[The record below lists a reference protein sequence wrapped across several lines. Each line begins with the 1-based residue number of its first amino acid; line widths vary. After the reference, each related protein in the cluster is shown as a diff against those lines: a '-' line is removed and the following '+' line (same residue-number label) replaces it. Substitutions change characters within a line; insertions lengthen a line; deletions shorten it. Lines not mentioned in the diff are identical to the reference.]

1 MPGTRGKARFIRNGR
16 NKTTIKN
23 RCLTMKKL
31 NSLFTST
38 HIFTVALVTT
48 LYSSTTFADW
58 SANISAVSDYTFNG
72 LSQTQNDPALQG
84 GVDKAFDNGT
94 YVGTWASNVDFGG
107 DTNLEW
113 DAYIGH
119 YQMLTEAVSIDYGIA
134 YYSYHGGDDS
144 SDGNYPEI
152 YTKFGYASDYGNTEL
167 NLWYTWDYFG
177 TDSRHTVAMIAH
189 TFELAPNHN
198 LRASFDVSNSLDSDT
213 WVWRDENTSF
223 YHYRLA
229 YQTSYKG
236 LDFEIAAENT
246 NLDIDTADERIVFG
260 VSKTFSF

>member
-1 MPGTRGKARFIRNGR
+1 
-16 NKTTIKN
+16 
-23 RCLTMKKL
+23 MKKL

-38 HIFTVALVTT
+38 HIFTAALVTA
-48 LYSSTTFADW
+48 LYSSATFADW

-113 DAYIGH
+113 DAYIGR

-152 YTKFGYASDYGNTEL
+152 YTKFGYASDYGNTEF

-177 TDSRHTVAMIAH
+177 TGSRHTVAMIAH

>member
-1 MPGTRGKARFIRNGR
+1 
-16 NKTTIKN
+16 
-23 RCLTMKKL
+23 MKKR
-31 NSLFTST
+31 NAFQAS
-38 HIFTVALVTT
+38 IRIVTT
-48 LYSSTTFADW
+48 AIVAVLYSSASFADW

-84 GVDKAFDNGT
+84 GIDKALENGV
-94 YVGTWASNVDFGG
+94 YAGTWASNVDFGG

-113 DAYIGH
+113 DAYVGR

-167 NLWYTWDYFG
+167 NFWYTWDYFG
-177 TDSRHTVAMIAH
+177 TGSRHTVAMVAH

-198 LRASFDVSNSLDSDT
+198 VRASFDVSNSLDSDT
-213 WVWRDENTSF
+213 WVWRDDNTSF

-236 LDFEIAAENT
+236 LISK
-246 NLDIDTADERIVFG
+246 LPQRIQ
-260 VSKTFSF
+260 TLI